1 MRDSAV
7 TGKGA
12 MKKKPSE
19 APRVDAKP
27 ARDHKTREQGDKDAV
42 ARAVLEALSAHD
54 L

>member
-1 MRDSAV
+1 MRDSAI

-12 MKKKPSE
+12 MKQKPSE
-19 APRVDAKP
+19 APRGDAKQ
-27 ARDHKTREQGDKDAV
+27 ARDPKPRDKGEKDAV